1 MYLFVDKKTN
11 AVLHVANAS
20 PGDERKPE
28 ELFRAFDPA
37 TMQVGHAPDDFIP
50 ARFKI
55 EAGVVKDLDPPPTA
69 APPETLEQAKAR
81 KLRKFSTQALALRA
95 QLIPDHQLLNAGL
108 GLDDDDWVQSLRS
121 TVQAFRDEY
130 HRLAA
135 AVAKATSIKELEALQ
150 PAFPTGLAR
159 RDPSGI
165 FIAAAAVPTAL
176 VSPKPPA
183 VVQATA
189 TKPAASK

>member
-1 MYLFVDKKTN
+1 MYLIVDKTTHAILHMSN
-11 AVLHVANAS
+11 AY
-20 PGDERKPE
+20 PGEDKKPQD
-28 ELFRAFDPA
+28 LLAGFDAA
-37 TMQVGHAPDDFIP
+37 TMDFGVSPEPYIP

-81 KLRKFSTQALALRA
+81 KLRKFSTLALALRA

-130 HRLAA
+130 RKLAA
-135 AVAKATSIKELEALQ
+135 AVADAKSIKELEALQ
-150 PAFPTGLAR
+150 PAFPT
-159 RDPSGI
+159 
-165 FIAAAAVPTAL
+165 AL
-176 VSPKPPA
+176 VSPKPLA
-183 VVQATA
+183 AGKTAATR
-189 TKPAASK
+189 PAASQ